1 MLIKIKKLNE
11 NAKIPKYA
19 KFGDAEFDLCS
30 VEDVVIDPGE
40 YKLVSTGLAFEI
52 PIGFEMQIRP
62 RSGLAAKHGI
72 SIVNSP
78 CTVDSGYR
86 GDVGIII
93 INHGKQPFE
102 IKKNDRIAQG
112 VITEFQCVQLKEVE
126 SLSESARGE
135 GGFGHTGVD

>member
-11 NAKIPKYA
+11 EAKIPKYA
-19 KFGDAEFDLCS
+19 RFGDAGFDLCS
-30 VEDVVIDPGE
+30 VEDVVIEPGE

-62 RSGLAAKHGI
+62 RSGLAGKHGI
-72 SIVNSP
+72 SIVNAP
-78 CTVDSGYR
+78 GTVDSGYR

-112 VITEFQCVQLKEVE
+112 VITEFECVQFKEVDA
-126 SLSESARGE
+126 LSESERGE

>member
-1 MLIKIKKLNE
+1 MLIKIKKLKKEAN
-11 NAKIPKYA
+11 IPKYA
-19 KFGDAEFDLCS
+19 RFGDAGFDLCS
-30 VEDVVIDPGE
+30 AEDAVIEPGE

-62 RSGLAAKHGI
+62 RSGLASKHGI

-78 CTVDSGYR
+78 GTIDSGYR

-102 IKKNDRIAQG
+102 IRKNDRIAQG
-112 VITEFQCVQLKEVE
+112 VIAEFECVQFKEVD
-126 SLSESARGE
+126 SLSESERGE
-135 GGFGHTGVD
+135 CGFGHTGVD

>member
-19 KFGDAEFDLCS
+19 KFGDAGFDLCS
-30 VEDVVIDPGE
+30 VEDVVIDPCE

-62 RSGLAAKHGI
+62 RSGLAGKHGI

-78 CTVDSGYR
+78 GTVDSGYR

-112 VITEFQCVQLKEVE
+112 VITEFECVQFKEVE

>member
-78 CTVDSGYR
+78 GTVDSGYR